1 MAKKLESQIEGY
13 SLSASQWS
21 QLKVQARVLKEK
33 ALSQT
38 GDEVYH
44 VSIAQAGSSLFTKT
58 ISLKIACADIKEL
71 ILDGFFSKVDIDNE
85 LKSRPSGLREFGLSY
100 AHDVRVLAHLRKFL
114 NGDTFNR
121 VLFAGGSVQAEILKE
136 KILSSMTGVTEIRQD
151 DHFLSISRG
160 ASRYLLAKREK
171 QNLVEANF
179 ARNIFLEVS
188 DENKNKNYMLILEKY
203 SRFGEKREINDLDL
217 VAVSNRRAAFEAHDK

>member
-1 MAKKLESQIEGY
+1 M
-13 SLSASQWS
+13 
-21 QLKVQARVLKEK
+21 
-33 ALSQT
+33 
-38 GDEVYH
+38 
-44 VSIAQAGSSLFTKT
+44 
-58 ISLKIACADIKEL
+58 
-71 ILDGFFSKVDIDNE
+71 
-85 LKSRPSGLREFGLSY
+85 
-100 AHDVRVLAHLRKFL
+100 
-114 NGDTFNR
+114 
-121 VLFAGGSVQAEILKE
+121 LFAGGSVQAEILKE

-203 SRFGEKREINDLDL
+203 SRFGEKKR
-217 VAVSNRRAAFEAHDK
+217 DKRP